1 MSIQLLSLFAIAMFA
16 AVIGKLAGSAASM
29 ANLVC
34 LCVLLLFVVLTRI
47 QGIRKP
53 VV

>member
-16 AVIGKLAGSAASM
+16 AVIGKVAVGAAGM
-29 ANLVC
+29 ANVIC
-34 LCVLLLFVVLTRI
+34 LSGLLLFMILTRI